1 MYTNLGEPK
10 GMYVE
15 DFVLIIEAEMY
26 TYDEYKS
33 GAAFVDNL
41 LWRTLGSIADV
52 SASGWWMAI
61 IHPLGGLVGATT
73 VARRVGRWLAER
85 QAVSGAVDWLP
96 GRRSSNMLP

>member
-10 GMYVE
+10 GMFVE

-26 TYDEYKS
+26 TETDEYKS

-52 SASGWWMAI
+52 SASGWLMAI
-61 IHPLGGLVGATT
+61 KHPLGG
-73 VARRVGRWLAER
+73 
-85 QAVSGAVDWLP
+85 
-96 GRRSSNMLP
+96 